1 MTSGSPWICEQAF
14 RPLPQKMKW
23 KYLLTVSKDMPGL
36 GESWDINVA
45 RTTDGGF
52 AWQTS
57 GSDSEEDEDAP
68 IDTGSAERIADY
80 IVKNA
85 VGFESELLE
94 SLTNLAAHDGNF
106 SLLLTAVEAQLD
118 G

>member
-1 MTSGSPWICEQAF
+1 MAVGSSPE
-14 RPLPQKMKW
+14 RVPKMKW

-45 RTTDGGF
+45 RTSDGEF

-94 SLTNLAAHDGNF
+94 SLTNLAAHHSGF
-106 SLLLTAVEAQLD
+106 SALLDATKSRL
-118 G
+118 GM

>member
-1 MTSGSPWICEQAF
+1 
-14 RPLPQKMKW
+14 MKW

-45 RTTDGGF
+45 PTSDGEF

-68 IDTGSAERIADY
+68 IDTGSADWIADY
-80 IVKNA
+80 LVENA
-85 VGFESELLE
+85 SGFESELLD
-94 SLTNLAAHDGNF
+94 SLTHLAADDSRF
-106 SLLLTAVEAQLD
+106 CPLLDATKSRL
-118 G
+118 GM

>member
-1 MTSGSPWICEQAF
+1 MICEQAF
-14 RPLPQKMKW
+14 RQASHEMKW

-45 RTTDGGF
+45 RTSDGEF

-57 GSDSEEDEDAP
+57 GSDSGEDENAA
-68 IDTGSAERIADY
+68 IDTGSADWIADY
-80 IVKNA
+80 LVENA
-85 VGFESELLE
+85 SGFESELLE